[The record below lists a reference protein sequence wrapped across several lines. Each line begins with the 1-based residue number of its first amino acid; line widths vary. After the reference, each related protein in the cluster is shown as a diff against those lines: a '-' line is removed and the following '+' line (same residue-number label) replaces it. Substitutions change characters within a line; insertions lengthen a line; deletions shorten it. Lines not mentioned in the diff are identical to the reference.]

1 VNDRTKPHAGVPAS
15 DMFEGLA
22 GDTETTVR

>member
-1 VNDRTKPHAGVPAS
+1 VNDRTKPHAGVPVC